1 MSYAV
6 EVGVGS
12 SELAD
17 VAAVED
23 VPVVH
28 VGGTDFFF
36 LLLGQRSFFVHPPTE
51 LICPVPLRPTA
62 KLSSAITALLTSSSA
77 SPTN

>member
-6 EVGVGS
+6 RVGVGA

-23 VPVVH
+23 VSVVH

-36 LLLGQRSFFVHPPTE
+36 LLLVQ
-51 LICPVPLRPTA
+51 
-62 KLSSAITALLTSSSA
+62 
-77 SPTN
+77 

>member
-6 EVGVGS
+6 GVGVGA

-23 VPVVH
+23 VSVVH

-36 LLLGQRSFFVHPPTE
+36 LLLGQRSLLVHPPTE
-51 LICPVPLRPTA
+51 LISPVPLRP
-62 KLSSAITALLTSSSA
+62 KIISFAITALLTSSSA
-77 SPTN
+77 LPTN